1 MKVRKRIKAGLR
13 KVISKLPGGKTILK
27 IAGKIK
33 KVAMKIVKPL
43 VKFVGKYAS
52 KLAPIA
58 ALIPGYGPAIAAGL
72 KIAGKVANAMNKYGV
87 KIAGKA
93 GQVRTLVSK
102 DPEAIKRMQKE
113 LAIEAQKLKAA
124 NEMKRRMGLLRAG
137 T

>member
-1 MKVRKRIKAGLR
+1 
-13 KVISKLPGGKTILK
+13 
-27 IAGKIK
+27 
-33 KVAMKIVKPL
+33 MKIVKPL

-87 KIAGKA
+87 KIAGKV